1 MRFIQREHI
10 DCAKWDALV
19 KSDSS
24 ASVFS
29 LSTYL
34 DAVAE
39 NWCVFTDDHYSKGIA
54 LPFTYRLGVKTCY
67 TAVFLRYVEWIG
79 EQTVQFDQLIS
90 LLQAE
95 FPGGQICIKQ
105 DILGYPSEEFVF
117 QRILDLTERTIN
129 SQAKRMLV
137 KSEKAG
143 FYLEEATAIDG
154 IQTII
159 AEELPQKIA
168 TINDSSL
175 SVLQQLTANLQSE
188 KLLKIRAVKK
198 DNQLVGGLYLVEF
211 NETVLY
217 LKGAFT
223 AEAKASGAMYFAM
236 NEAIKQAQAAGKSF
250 DFGGSRVEGVRRFN
264 VNLGGHDQVYFSYEW
279 NNAPFWFKLL
289 KKARQ
294 AWKRK

>member
-10 DCAKWDALV
+10 DCEKWDALV
-19 KSDSS
+19 KSDASV
-24 ASVFS
+24 SVFS
-29 LSTYL
+29 LSAYL

-39 NWCVFTDDHYSKGIA
+39 NWCVFTDEGYTKGIA
-54 LPFTYRLGVKTCY
+54 LPFTFRLGVKTCY

-79 EQTVQFDQLIS
+79 EQTVQFDKLIS

-105 DILGYPSEEFVF
+105 AILGYPSEEFVF
-117 QRILDLTERTIN
+117 QRIPVLAERTIN
-129 SQAKRMLV
+129 SQAKRMLS
-137 KSEKAG
+137 KAEKKQ
-143 FYLEEATAIDG
+143 FQLEEVDSIQD

-159 AEELPQKIA
+159 SEELPQKIA
-168 TINDSSL
+168 SINDVSL
-175 SVLQQLTANLQSE
+175 SALE
-188 KLLKIRAVKK
+188 KLTSHLKNENRLRIVAIK
-198 DNQLVGGLYLVEF
+198 DQLITVGGLYLVDF
-211 NETVLY
+211 NDTVLY

-223 AEAKASGAMYFAM
+223 KEAKDAGAMYFAM
-236 NEAIKQAQAAGKSF
+236 NEAIKQAQAAGKNF

-264 VNLGGHDQVYFSYEW
+264 VNLGGNDQVYFSYEW